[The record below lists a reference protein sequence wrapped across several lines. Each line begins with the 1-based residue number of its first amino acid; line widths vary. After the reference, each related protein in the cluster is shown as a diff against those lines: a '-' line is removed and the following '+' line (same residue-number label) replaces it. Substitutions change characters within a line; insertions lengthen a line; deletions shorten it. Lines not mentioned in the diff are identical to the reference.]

1 MPYGFKMFLHA
12 ICADFLRAAICPY
25 RTVFQDEVFKIS
37 KKVLRNYIFI
47 ETTYDIFIA
56 LPLLGSV
63 IKRQPWP
70 GKNSQK
76 SVG

>member
-12 ICADFLRAAICPY
+12 ICADFLRVAICPY

-56 LPLLGSV
+56 LPCPNRVSYDGLHLCR
-63 IKRQPWP
+63 ICLARI
-70 GKNSQK
+70 
-76 SVG
+76 